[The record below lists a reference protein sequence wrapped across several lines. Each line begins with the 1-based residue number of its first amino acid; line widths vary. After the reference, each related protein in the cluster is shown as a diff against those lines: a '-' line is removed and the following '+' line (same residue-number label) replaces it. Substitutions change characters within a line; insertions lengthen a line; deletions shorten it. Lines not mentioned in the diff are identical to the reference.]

1 MKPFCWPLGNTLF
14 QLIVEPAHPLSI
26 GGLDPPTQCLQCR
39 SRKVWV
45 GGSSPPM
52 ERIKIRNVNMPN
64 FNQPL
69 SGLVTPRF
77 GGIATW
83 GRLPHVALEDATGID
98 IGIVGIPWDGGTTN
112 RPGPRHG
119 PRQIR
124 DQSSMVRRMHQV
136 TRVVPYDLANVA
148 DLGDCPVNP
157 ANVDDALKRVESYFK
172 KLVAKGIRPLSAGG
186 DHLSSLPVLRALG
199 EKKPVGMV
207 HFDAHTDLYDSYF
220 GGFKYTHG
228 TPFRRAI
235 EEGVLDPKR
244 TIQIGLRGSMYDND
258 DFEWGEKM
266 GVRLVRVEEAMD
278 RGPKAIMAEA
288 RKIVGDGETYVS
300 FDIDMLDP
308 VYAPGT
314 GTPEIGGFTTREA
327 QAMLRELRGLNIVGA
342 DVVEVSPPFDPS
354 GMTAYAGA
362 VMMFEILCSMAEAVA
377 TRR

>member
-1 MKPFCWPLGNTLF
+1 
-14 QLIVEPAHPLSI
+14 
-26 GGLDPPTQCLQCR
+26 
-39 SRKVWV
+39 
-45 GGSSPPM
+45 
-52 ERIKIRNVNMPN
+52 MPK

-83 GRLPHVALEDATGID
+83 GRLPHVSLEDATGVD
-98 IGIVGIPWDGGTTN
+98 IGVVGIPWDRGTTN
-112 RPGPRHG
+112 RPGPRHA
-119 PRQIR
+119 PRQMR

-136 TRVVPYDLANVA
+136 TRVVPYDLCNVA

-157 ANVDDALKRVESYFK
+157 ANVDDALKRVETYFK
-172 KLVAKGIRPLSAGG
+172 KLVAKGIRPLSMGG
-186 DHLSSLPVLRALG
+186 DHLCSLPVLRALG
-199 EKKPVGMV
+199 EKKPVGMI

-266 GVRLVRVEEAMD
+266 GVRLVRIEEAVEK
-278 RGPKAIMAEA
+278 GPTVIMAEA

-327 QAMLRELRGLNIVGA
+327 QALLRELRGLNIVGA

-354 GMTAYAGA
+354 GLTAYAGV
-362 VMMFEILCSMAEAVA
+362 VMMFEILCSMAEATA
-377 TRR
+377 KNR

>member
-1 MKPFCWPLGNTLF
+1 
-14 QLIVEPAHPLSI
+14 
-26 GGLDPPTQCLQCR
+26 
-39 SRKVWV
+39 
-45 GGSSPPM
+45 
-52 ERIKIRNVNMPN
+52 MPK

-69 SGLVTPRF
+69 SGLITPRF

-83 GRLPHVALEDATGID
+83 GRLPHVPLDEAKGVD

-119 PRQIR
+119 PRQMR
-124 DQSSMVRRMHQV
+124 DQSSMVRKMHQV
-136 TRVVPYDLANVA
+136 THVVPYDLCNVA

-157 ANVDDALKRVESYFK
+157 ANVEDALQRVETYFK
-172 KLVAKGIRPLSAGG
+172 KLVAKGIRPLSMGG

-199 EKKPVGMV
+199 EKKPVGMI

-258 DFEWGEKM
+258 DFAYGEKM
-266 GVRLVRVEEAMD
+266 GVRLVRIEETIEK
-278 RGPKAIMAEA
+278 GPKAIMAEA
-288 RKIVGDGETYVS
+288 RKIVGEAETYVS

-327 QAMLRELRGLNIVGA
+327 QALLRELRGLNLVGA

-354 GMTAYAGA
+354 GLTAYAGV

-377 TRR
+377 KRR

>member
-1 MKPFCWPLGNTLF
+1 
-14 QLIVEPAHPLSI
+14 
-26 GGLDPPTQCLQCR
+26 
-39 SRKVWV
+39 
-45 GGSSPPM
+45 
-52 ERIKIRNVNMPN
+52 MPK

-83 GRLPHVALEDATGID
+83 GRLPHVSLEDAIDID
-98 IGIVGIPWDGGTTN
+98 IGVVGIPWDGGTTN
-112 RPGPRHG
+112 RPGPRHA
-119 PRQIR
+119 PRQMR

-136 TRVVPYDLANVA
+136 TRVVPYDLCNVA

-157 ANVDDALKRVESYFK
+157 ANVDDALKRVETYFK
-172 KLVAKGIRPLSAGG
+172 KLVAKGIRPLSMGG
-186 DHLSSLPVLRALG
+186 DHLCSLPVLRALG
-199 EKKPVGMV
+199 EKKPVGMI

-266 GVRLVRVEEAMD
+266 GVRLVRIEEAVEK
-278 RGPKAIMAEA
+278 GPTVIMAEA

-327 QAMLRELRGLNIVGA
+327 QALLRELRGLNIVGA

-354 GMTAYAGA
+354 GLTAYAGV
-362 VMMFEILCSMAEAVA
+362 VMMFEILCSMAEATA
-377 TRR
+377 KNR